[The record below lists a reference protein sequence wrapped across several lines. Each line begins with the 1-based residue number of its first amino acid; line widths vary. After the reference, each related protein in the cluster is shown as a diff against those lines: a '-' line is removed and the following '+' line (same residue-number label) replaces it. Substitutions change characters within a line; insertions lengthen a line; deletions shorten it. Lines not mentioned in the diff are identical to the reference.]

1 MILQQYAQ
9 LDRTTR
15 YFYCKALPPIFLKI
29 LPLFL
34 EGSDFDEQNSSNDP
48 DDRGWYNPDF
58 FAQTT
63 LKNDVFLIKPAP
75 LLSSQFIFIFEHFKH
90 LLTVEKSDF
99 PVNFLVGGC
108 LEIYAAWVLFRL
120 RGSATF
126 EKKSHM
132 SIVSFDATPTKKARI
147 EKLNFSL
154 TFSQKEKNFHA
165 ECFQTFYIFWPE
177 VTKSAMTV

>member
-1 MILQQYAQ
+1 MCATSRSHLIELCKSV
-9 LDRTTR
+9 DEEKFGFMRNSMTW
-15 YFYCKALPPIFLKI
+15 FYSSMLNLIAPQDTFTVKPTPDFSQNPP
-29 LPLFL
+29 PLSW
-34 EGSDFDEQNSSNDP
+34 GQCGFDEQNSSNDP

-75 LLSSQFIFIFEHFKH
+75 LLSSQFIFIFEHFKD

-99 PVNFLVGGC
+99 PVHFLVGGC
-108 LEIYAAWVLFRL
+108 LEIYAACVLFRL

-132 SIVSFDATPTKKARI
+132 SS
-147 EKLNFSL
+147 
-154 TFSQKEKNFHA
+154 
-165 ECFQTFYIFWPE
+165 
-177 VTKSAMTV
+177 